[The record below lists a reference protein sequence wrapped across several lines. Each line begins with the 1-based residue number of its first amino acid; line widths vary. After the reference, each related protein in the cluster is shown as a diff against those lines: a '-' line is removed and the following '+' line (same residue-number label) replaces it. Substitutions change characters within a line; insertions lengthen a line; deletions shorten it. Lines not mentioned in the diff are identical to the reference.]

1 MNERMSKHIGVT
13 HLLGKKS
20 IFSKNRTEPRHDSM
34 WNFCAAAQ
42 IEPELQR
49 KSMQRHDFGPLYW
62 AAAWSCKKLPPHHF
76 SLENE
81 CLKGKKEK
89 GQRGSDFLETCKLVG
104 VLGFGILKRLKQRLE
119 LWKRF
124 GAPTIWFSS
133 SSSSFPFSCHLWL
146 YFHFVFVLSYW
157 LWVAKL
163 IYLGLFWTL
172 VWSNSLKL
180 LSFCD

>member
-49 KSMQRHDFGPLYW
+49 ISMPRHDFGPLNW
-62 AAAWSCKKLPPHHF
+62 AAAWSRKKLPPHHF

-81 CLKGKKEK
+81 CLKGKKE
-89 GQRGSDFLETCKLVG
+89 GWQRGSDFWRPPKLVG
-104 VLGFGILKRLKQRLE
+104 VLGFVILERLKQRLE

-124 GAPTIWFSS
+124 W
-133 SSSSFPFSCHLWL
+133 SFNYL
-146 YFHFVFVLSYW
+146 VFFLFIFLS
-157 LWVAKL
+157 
-163 IYLGLFWTL
+163 F
-172 VWSNSLKL
+172 L
-180 LSFCD
+180 LSFMAILSLCICAFTLTMSS

>member
-42 IEPELQR
+42 NEPELQR
-49 KSMQRHDFGPLYW
+49 KSMPRHDFGPLYW
-62 AAAWSCKKLPPHHF
+62 AAAWSRKKLPPHHF

-89 GQRGSDFLETCKLVG
+89 WQRVLTFGGLQACGCARVWDFGEIEAKIGALEE
-104 VLGFGILKRLKQRLE
+104 ILE
-119 LWKRF
+119 LQLF
-124 GAPTIWFSS
+124 GFLPLHL
-133 SSSSFPFSCHLWL
+133 PF
-146 YFHFVFVLSYW
+146 LSLVIYGYT
-157 LWVAKL
+157 L
-163 IYLGLFWTL
+163 IVYLCFYI
-172 VWSNSLKL
+172 
-180 LSFCD
+180 DYE